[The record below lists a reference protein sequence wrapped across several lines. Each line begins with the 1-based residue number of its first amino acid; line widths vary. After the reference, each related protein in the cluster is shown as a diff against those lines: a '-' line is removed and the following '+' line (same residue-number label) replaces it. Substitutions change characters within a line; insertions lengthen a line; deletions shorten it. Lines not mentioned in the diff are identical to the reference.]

1 MKKARIKRSPNSR
14 IRKSPFEL
22 AIFSIVFVLFFIYAA
37 MLFYP
42 LVWGLISSLKSYTEY
57 KLSPFSLPKVIRFD
71 NYIKAVKIIS
81 SEGMSFTQ
89 MLWNSIWF
97 SVGSAVIHMEF
108 TSAYAY
114 VLNKYNFKGKKFLY
128 GLCLFMMSVPIGA
141 TFISTYRLM
150 HGLHLT
156 NSYLILLTAINVY
169 GMKLIMCYSFYNNIS
184 NAYVEAAQIDGAGFY
199 TIYFKAMRPQATPIL
214 VTLMVLEFI
223 AKWNDYMGPLLY
235 LSKMPTLATGL
246 YKYST
251 IVSFYGT
258 FPVLFAGIF
267 ICTLPLFLVFIF
279 FSNKLMENISIGGL
293 KG

>member
-1 MKKARIKRSPNSR
+1 MMRRSQNSK
-14 IRKSPFEL
+14 IRKSPGEIILF
-22 AIFSIVFVLFFIYAA
+22 VFVFVIFLIYAIA
-37 MLFYP
+37 LFYP
-42 LVWGLISSLKSYTEY
+42 LVWGLLSSFKSIKDYY
-57 KLSPFSLPKVIRFD
+57 KSPFDFPSVWRFG
-71 NYIKAVKIIS
+71 NYVEAVKTIS
-81 SEGMSFTQ
+81 DDGMSFTQ

-97 SVGSAVIHMEF
+97 ALGSAFIHMEF

-128 GLCLFMMSVPIGA
+128 GLCLFMMAVPIGA
-141 TFISTYRLM
+141 SFVSTYRLM
-150 HGLHLT
+150 HGLHIT
-156 NSYLILLTAINVY
+156 NSYLILFTAVNVY
-169 GMKLIMCYSFYNNIS
+169 GMKLIMCYSYYNNIS
-184 NAYVEAAQIDGAGFY
+184 NAYVEAAKIDGANFY

-246 YKYST
+246 YRYQS
-251 IVSFYGT
+251 IVEWSGNY
-258 FPVLFAGIF
+258 PVLFAGIF
-267 ICTLPLFLVFIF
+267 ICTLPLFIIFIF

>member
-1 MKKARIKRSPNSR
+1 MKTKIKRSPNSR

-22 AIFSIVFVLFFIYAA
+22 VIFGFVFLLFFIYAA

-42 LVWGLISSLKSYTEY
+42 LIWGLISSLKSFKDYSD
-57 KLSPFSLPKVIRFD
+57 SPFTFPSVLRID
-71 NYIKAVKIIS
+71 NYIKAVKTIS
-81 SEGMSFTQ
+81 SEGMTFTQ

-97 SVGSAVIHMEF
+97 AVGSAVIHMEF

-114 VLNKYNFKGKKFLY
+114 VLNKYNFRGKKFLY

-150 HGLHLT
+150 YGLHLT

-214 VTLMVLEFI
+214 VTLIILEFI

-246 YKYST
+246 YKYQS
-251 IVSFYGT
+251 IVEWSGNY
-258 FPVLFAGIF
+258 PVLFAGIF
-267 ICTLPLFLVFIF
+267 ICTFPLFIIFIF

>member
-1 MKKARIKRSPNSR
+1 MRRSPNSR
-14 IRKSPFEL
+14 IRKSPGEIILF
-22 AIFSIVFVLFFIYAA
+22 VFVFIIFLVYAIA
-37 MLFYP
+37 LFYP
-42 LVWGLISSLKSYTEY
+42 LVWGLLSSFKSIKDYY
-57 KLSPFSLPKVIRFD
+57 KSPFAFPSVWHFD
-71 NYIKAVKIIS
+71 NYVEAVRTIS
-81 SEGMSFTQ
+81 DDGMSFTQ

-97 SVGSAVIHMEF
+97 ALGSAVIHMEF

-128 GLCLFMMSVPIGA
+128 GLCLFMMAVPIGA
-141 TFISTYRLM
+141 SFVSTYRLM
-150 HGLHLT
+150 HGLHIT
-156 NSYLILLTAINVY
+156 NSYLILLTAVNVY
-169 GMKLIMCYSFYNNIS
+169 GMKLIMCYSYYNNIS
-184 NAYVEAAQIDGAGFY
+184 NAYVEAAQIDGANFY

-246 YKYST
+246 YRYQS
-251 IVSFYGT
+251 IVEWSGNY
-258 FPVLFAGIF
+258 PVLFAGIF
-267 ICTLPLFLVFIF
+267 ICTLPLFIIFIF